1 MNRKEI
7 RYRNAQDHF
16 IRTIREGGDGTAY
29 REALEEYK
37 GASDE
42 YYSNKFTREDNKN
55 GYIKRNSTSI

>member
-42 YYSNKFTREDNKN
+42 YHARHTAHNKDKVQK
-55 GYIKRNSTSI
+55 YINSTHNK